1 MKRILLLLLLLSCSF
16 VNCQNLFNDN
26 LNSYTPGIDL
36 NGQGTWTNNSSFPGG
51 AGTASASGPGAS
63 KIIDTGMSYLNYGTS
78 LKSCD
83 IKINSDA
90 CGTPFTVA
98 TGNDLYVGVV
108 LNLTSAQANNN
119 SDFFRVLSGGNYF
132 TSFRMY
138 ATPSGSGFVLGIA
151 KGANGNPISTAT
163 TTLNFNQ
170 DHLIIFKYSKGSG
183 ASDDVVSLYVDAV
196 YASGVPAVAD
206 AIASSGTDQI
216 DATLNG
222 IDRMIL
228 RQNWTN
234 GMPTGRA
241 GLFSVALTWE
251 TLTFNLSN
259 NDFNRNSFVIS
270 GHQADNGIL
279 TIKSN
284 SAIENAVLNIY
295 DIQGKK
301 IETKTISLQESVND
315 ITINPIRNTGVYIV
329 EILSETNQR
338 FTQKIMVN

>member
-1 MKRILLLLLLLSCSF
+1 MTRILLLLLLLSCSF
-16 VNCQNLFNDN
+16 VKCQNLFNDN

-36 NGQGTWTNNSSFPGG
+36 NGQGTWTNNSSLPGG

-63 KIIDTGMSYLNYGTS
+63 KIIDAGMSYLNYGTS
-78 LKSCD
+78 IKSCD

-90 CGTPFTVA
+90 CGTPFPVA
-98 TGNDLYVGVV
+98 TGNDLYVGLV

-119 SDFFRVLSGGNYF
+119 SDLFRVLSGGNFF

-183 ASDDVVSLYVDAV
+183 ASDDVVSLYIDAV
-196 YASGVPAVAD
+196 YASGVPAIAD
-206 AIASSGTDQI
+206 AIATSGNDQI

-259 NDFNRNSFVIS
+259 DDFNRNTFTIS
-270 GHQADNGIL
+270 SNNANNGIL
-279 TIKSN
+279 NIKSGI
-284 SAIENAVLNIY
+284 ALEKAELRIY
-295 DIQGKK
+295 DIQGRQ
-301 IETKTISLQESVND
+301 IDSKTISLTENSND
-315 ITINPIRNTGVYIV
+315 IAINPIQNSGVYIV
-329 EILSETNQR
+329 ELKSDNRR
-338 FTQKIMVN
+338 FTQKIMVK